1 MKPTRALPALLQAAL
16 IFALSSRPG
25 DAYPDV
31 SFPGADKLVHFA
43 LYAPLG
49 AALVYALRGHWRW
62 AGLLAALYGV
72 TDEIHQTF
80 VPLRFADG
88 FDVLADALGGF
99 TGAWLMARRRRP
111 DEPPAR

>member
-1 MKPTRALPALLQAAL
+1 MKLPRALPALLQAAL
-16 IFALSSRPG
+16 IFALSSRSG
-25 DAYPDV
+25 DAYPEV
-31 SFPGADKLVHFA
+31 SLPGADKLVHFA

-72 TDEIHQTF
+72 SDEVHQMF

-88 FDVLADALGGF
+88 FDVLADAVGGF
-99 TGAWLMARRRRP
+99 VGAWLMARRRVP

>member
-1 MKPTRALPALLQAAL
+1 MKLPRALPALLQAAL
-16 IFALSSRPG
+16 IFALSARPG
-25 DAYPDV
+25 DTYPDV
-31 SFPGADKLVHFA
+31 SLPGADKLVHFA

-49 AALVYALRGHWRW
+49 AALVHALRGHWRW

-72 TDEIHQTF
+72 SDELHQMF

-88 FDVLADALGGF
+88 FDVLADAVGGF
-99 TGAWLMARRRRP
+99 VGAWLMARRRTP

>member
-1 MKPTRALPALLQAAL
+1 VTLRRALPALLQAAL

-49 AALVYALRGHWRW
+49 AALVYALGGHWRW

-72 TDEIHQTF
+72 SDELHQMF
-80 VPLRFADG
+80 VPMRFADG
-88 FDVLADALGGF
+88 FDVLADAAGGF
-99 TGAWLMARRRRP
+99 VGAWLMARRGARH
-111 DEPPAR
+111 EPRAR

>member
-1 MKPTRALPALLQAAL
+1 MKVPRALPAVLQAAL
-16 IFALSSRPG
+16 IFALSARPG

-31 SFPGADKLVHFA
+31 SIPGADKVVHFA

-72 TDEIHQTF
+72 SDELHQMF

-88 FDVLADALGGF
+88 FDVLADAVGGF
-99 TGAWLMARRRRP
+99 AGAWLMARRQGVG
-111 DEPPAR
+111 EPPAR